1 MKNFKIIELMELF
14 DEGEVTTADQIDRP
28 QKALDREMFQDAS
41 ERFSQAQGGRT
52 GFAEGDRGQGEYKR
66 DSLSKAEQ
74 KKIKEAFPD
83 TKFDFDKY
91 RYGVKKYPTGDQNV
105 TSKDYTKVIRF
116 IKKGFTTEMGE
127 GLTAR
132 GTKYKA
138 RGERLSLQDQEKIKS
153 LFELPPGEEWDFK
166 THKYGIKQEGRENL
180 LKRMARVVADKKPW
194 KVAADFGST
203 KGWMIA
209 QMNRVFEN
217 ETKAGVKPN
226 KLTYQPV
233 YKVINGRRRIIGF
246 KDNTTAG
253 GGKFYYG
260 LKKYE
265 KKNAT
270 NFINHGDFKLNQK
283 LVDISKRSLNQPNEV
298 ITGLLKDKGF
308 TGKVN
313 LNQLINFL
321 SGTEATSAEL
331 LKNAVVR
338 HHNSG
343 VAVGSAT
350 NDLSLT
356 TQIINTKIKNA
367 EKRIRAGNILPE
379 DVQLLEN
386 NKIFVRGPDNK
397 LYGSG
402 ATTPIGQFKQIE
414 RGVETALKEGVD
426 FKGKKFETKQLLSYL
441 EKLGCGKAAGG
452 RILLSTG
459 GPTECAIKGRNK
471 LETII
476 KSGIKPDSKDAV
488 LATQIL
494 RAGRSLGSAF
504 TLSGLFG
511 PAAVAFTAA
520 AEAGIVGYDML
531 TTGKTFKEAVGDSL
545 FNYALGEKTKID
557 SDKELFKRFGTLPGM
572 TEDKLLNIG
581 KVFDQSN
588 QLNSILK
595 QQIKTADLEKLVEAE
610 RAQPKDKF
618 VGPDDEMLQTDEAIR
633 REQDLKD
640 ARQELENILK
650 DYRTPLPVD
659 TGDFG
664 GLSKEDTIL
673 ADIASGSFEQN
684 QKDLADAIKAADIQK
699 LESSGPVFMG
709 KLFPKFEKSRQAD
722 LLDLKSSVNP
732 ASKFAIESYE
742 NPDSTSFT
750 PMRPFGLAGGGI
762 AKLAGIDEGPQTE
775 TLNPDSQGLSGLLK
789 RVKKA

>member
-1 MKNFKIIELMELF
+1 MDAINAFIRRER
-14 DEGEVTTADQIDRP
+14 Q
-28 QKALDREMFQDAS
+28 QKAG
-41 ERFSQAQGGRT
+41 GGRI
-52 GFAEGDRGQGEYKR
+52 GFAEGDRGKGEYKR
-66 DSLSKAEQ
+66 DSLSKTEQ
-74 KKIKEAFPD
+74 KKIKNAFPD

-91 RYGVKKYPTGDQNV
+91 RYGVKKYPDIRNQNI
-105 TSKDYTKVIRF
+105 TNKDYTKVLRF
-116 IKKGFTTEMGE
+116 IKKGYKLGKGE
-127 GLTAR
+127 GLTTRGEEPKAR
-132 GTKYKA
+132 GTK
-138 RGERLSLQDQEKIKS
+138 LSLQDQEKIKS

-180 LKRMARVVADKKPW
+180 LKRMARAVEDKKPW

-203 KGWMIA
+203 KGWMIL

-217 ETKAGVKPN
+217 ETKSGVKPN

-233 YKVINGRRRIIGF
+233 YKVINGKRRIIGF

-343 VAVGSAT
+343 VAFGSAT

-356 TQIINTKIKNA
+356 TQVINKKIRNA
-367 EKRIRAGNILPE
+367 EANIRAGKILPE
-379 DVQLLEN
+379 DVKLLET

-402 ATTPIGQFKQIE
+402 STTPIGQFKNIE
-414 RGVETALKEGVD
+414 SNVATALKEGVD
-426 FKGKKFETKQLLSYL
+426 FKGKKFETKQLLSFL
-441 EKLGCGKAAGG
+441 EKLGCGKSAGG
-452 RILLSTG
+452 RILRSTG
-459 GPTECAIKGRNK
+459 GPTECALKGRNK

-476 KSGIKPDSKDAV
+476 KSGAQLDSNDAK

-511 PAAVAFTAA
+511 PAAVAFTVA

-531 TTGKTFKEAVGDSL
+531 TTGKTFKETIGDSL
-545 FNYALGEKTKID
+545 FNYALGEKTKINPD
-557 SDKELFKRFGTLPGM
+557 EELIKRFGTLPNM
-572 TEDKLLNIG
+572 TDDKLSGIKNVLKQTNTLNT
-581 KVFDQSN
+581 
-588 QLNSILK
+588 ILK
-595 QQIKTADLEKLVEAE
+595 QNLKVEDLKDQIKFANE
-610 RAQPKDKF
+610 QPKDTF
-618 VGPDDEMLQTDEAIR
+618 MMDEDDMLQADTAARTRQSLDDEQQKLNE
-633 REQDLKD
+633 
-640 ARQELENILK
+640 ILTN
-650 DYRTPLPVD
+650 YRSKPPV
-659 TGDFG
+659 
-664 GLSKEDTIL
+664 GLSMEDTIIG
-673 ADIASGSFEQN
+673 DMASDKFFKEKQ
-684 QKDLADAIKAADIQK
+684 DLADAVKAAEIQK
-699 LESSGPVFMG
+699 LESFGPVLTG
-709 KLFPKFEKSRQAD
+709 KLFPKFEAGRQED
-722 LLDLKSSVNP
+722 LLNLRGN
-732 ASKFAIESYE
+732 
-742 NPDSTSFT
+742 N
-750 PMRPFGLAGGGI
+750 PFGLAGGGI
-762 AKLAGIDEGPQTE
+762 AKLAGIDEGPQTVSM
-775 TLNPDSQGLSGLLK
+775 NPDSQGLRSLK
-789 RVKKA
+789 NRVKNI

>member
-1 MKNFKIIELMELF
+1 MELF
-14 DEGEVTTADQIDRP
+14 DEGEVIPASEMKRP
-28 QKALDREMFQDAS
+28 QSALDREMFEDFNK
-41 ERFSQAQGGRT
+41 RNPIGKMDGGRI
-52 GFAEGDRGQGEYKR
+52 GFAEGDRGKGEYKR
-66 DSLSKAEQ
+66 DSLSKTEQ

-105 TSKDYTKVIRF
+105 TNKDYTKVIRF

-132 GTKYKA
+132 GTEYKT

-166 THKYGIKQEGRENL
+166 THKYGIKQAGRENL
-180 LKRMARVVADKKPW
+180 LVRMARVVKDKKPW

-217 ETKAGVKPN
+217 ESKAGVKPN

-233 YKVINGRRRIIGF
+233 YKVINGKKRIIGF
-246 KDNTTAG
+246 KDNTVAG

-260 LKKYE
+260 LEKYK

-270 NFINHGDFKLNQK
+270 NFVNHGDFKLNQK

-343 VAVGSAT
+343 VAFGSAT

-356 TQIINTKIKNA
+356 TQVINKKIRNA
-367 EKRIRAGNILPE
+367 EANIRAGKILPA

-402 ATTPIGQFKQIE
+402 ARTPIGQFKQIE
-414 RGVETALKEGVD
+414 RNVETALKEGVD

-441 EKLGCGKAAGG
+441 EKLGCGKSAGG
-452 RILLSTG
+452 RILRSNG
-459 GPTECAIKGRNK
+459 GPTECALKGRNK

-476 KSGIKPDSKDAV
+476 KSGVKPDGKDAV

-511 PAAVAFTAA
+511 PAAIAFTAA

-531 TTGKTFKEAVGDSL
+531 TTGKTFKEAIGDSL
-545 FNYALGEKTKID
+545 LNYALGEKTKID
-557 SDKELFKRFGTLPGM
+557 PDKELIKRFGTLEGM
-572 TEDKLLNIG
+572 TADKLEGIKNVLKQTNTLNT
-581 KVFDQSN
+581 
-588 QLNSILK
+588 ILK
-595 QQIKTADLEKLVEAE
+595 QDLKVGNLEDEVKAF
-610 RAQPKDKF
+610 RKQPRDQF
-618 VGPDDEMLQTDEAIR
+618 MLPDDEMLQTDTAIR
-633 REQDLKD
+633 AEQKLKDEQKNLENLLINYRSQPPVGLSMENTILGDMASGKFQDTKQDLD
-640 ARQELENILK
+640 EA
-650 DYRTPLPVD
+650 V
-659 TGDFG
+659 
-664 GLSKEDTIL
+664 
-673 ADIASGSFEQN
+673 
-684 QKDLADAIKAADIQK
+684 KAAEIQK
-699 LESSGPVFMG
+699 LESKGPVFMG
-709 KLFPKFEKSRQAD
+709 KVFPKFEEGRQEK
-722 LLDLKSSVNP
+722 LLNLRAVDNP
-732 ASKFAIESYE
+732 AVAFSQE
-742 NPDSTSFT
+742 NQF
-750 PMRPFGLAGGGI
+750 MYPFGLAGGGI
-762 AKLAGIDEGPQTE
+762 AKLAGIDEGPQTVSM
-775 TLNPDSQGLSGLLK
+775 NPDSQGLQSLK
-789 RVKKA
+789 NRVKNI